1 MGYFWVFFKWDL
13 NVSLIRNI
21 CIHLSA
27 FCPLHHCQTQFCCH
41 HWSNHF
47 HDSSCHSA
55 FRLICVICLHPIRQ
69 QQPCMFPFHR
79 QILSECIVYA
89 HKLVLT
95 PMLSVMVCPSLK
107 PKSSFG
113 PESPSWAFLLS
124 SVSCFTHLQ
133 RSKTH
138 KHTLSALIQK

>member
-1 MGYFWVFFKWDL
+1 MSACTPGCSGCSSVLCITVKL
-13 NVSLIRNI
+13 NSVVITGPI
-21 CIHLSA
+21 I
-27 FCPLHHCQTQFCCH
+27 FMTHCVILP
-41 HWSNHF
+41 
-47 HDSSCHSA
+47 
-55 FRLICVICLHPIRQ
+55 FRLICVICLHPILQ
-69 QQPCMFPFHR
+69 QHSPACASFIDRF
-79 QILSECIVYA
+79 LSACIVYA